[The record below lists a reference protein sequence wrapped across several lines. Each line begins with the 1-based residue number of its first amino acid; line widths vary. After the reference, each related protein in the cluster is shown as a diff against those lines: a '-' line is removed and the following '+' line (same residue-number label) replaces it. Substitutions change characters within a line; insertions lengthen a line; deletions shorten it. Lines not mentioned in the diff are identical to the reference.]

1 MKSLRL
7 SIAVFLIISLIIQP
21 NLITYGAQVRVE
33 PDKSSVS
40 ANISNPETTEENA
53 SGPAVDITHIPQA
66 PSKIEI
72 SAEPAE
78 AQPEEPSEQTTV
90 PVADPIKMM
99 EENKTAVPGSENTPE
114 PEAQLTS
121 IPSAMPKEDEK
132 NPVSE
137 DKASSGSNTDN
148 DEEKET
154 KEETIK
160 DKLGDIKSGL
170 FGMLGISPD
179 GAGDTTWQKDF
190 TYVLDGEDII
200 LSKYNGNAS
209 FLDIPAKAVI
219 DGREYNSKFHS
230 NCSYFFSGKKSL
242 LEIDLSKVDS
252 SNVTSMSGMF
262 MGCASLI
269 KVNFDGFD
277 TGKVTNMANM
287 FYECSS
293 LESPDVG
300 GFNTA
305 NVTNMAGMFGRCSS
319 LTSLDLSNFDTGNV
333 TSMRAMFEKCNGLTS
348 LDISS
353 FDTGNVGDMGYMF
366 YNCSGLTSLDLSNFD
381 TAKATIMRYMFYN
394 CSGLTS
400 LDVSG
405 FDTADVRTMAYMF
418 YGCNGLTGLD
428 LSNFDTA
435 SVASMGYM
443 FYDCRSLTELDLSG
457 FNTARVTDMGYM
469 FEGCR
474 SLKSLDLSHFD
485 TGNLQITRYMFYDCG
500 SLTSLDLST
509 FDMSRITNADNMFD
523 LTSELTQIEVPRYV
537 QLKIALPATFV
548 MKTNPSAAY
557 TALPIDV
564 TKSFTI
570 IKRGSH
576 IIVTGITLE
585 PTEKTIKEGEEF
597 TIKPIVKPD
606 DASDKTVK
614 WTTSSKKTATVDEN
628 GKVTGVSAGQAT
640 ITATTNDGGKTA
652 TCVVTVEG
660 PKTDVTGIT
669 VTPTAK
675 TIDEGDDFT
684 IIPTVQPGDADDKT
698 VIWTSNASGVATVD
712 GNGKVTGISEGEAT
726 ITATTNDGGFTAEC
740 VVTVNKKKTS
750 VTGVTAEP
758 SERTI
763 KEDEEFVITATVS
776 PNNADDKTVKWA
788 SNAPGIATVDENG
801 KVRGI
806 AVGEA
811 TITVTTNDGG
821 KKASC
826 TVTVVKKKTDVTGI
840 TVSPT
845 ARTITEDE
853 EFTITAT
860 VSPDNATDKGVTWS
874 SSDTAVATVDGNG
887 KVTGISAGE
896 AVITVTTNDGGFT
909 AECDVTVNNKK
920 TGVTGVTVDP
930 SERTIKA
937 DEEFVITATVEPEN
951 ADDKRVIWTS
961 SAPETATVDENGKV
975 KGIAAGEATI
985 TATTVDGGYT
995 AECVVTVTGSKI
1007 DVTGIT
1013 VDPTVRTIEEN
1024 EEFVIIATII
1034 PDNATDKGVTFTSSD
1049 PLVAAVDEDGKVT
1062 GISEGEATI
1071 TATTNDGNKKARCKV
1086 TVLKRKKDVTGIT
1099 VEPASKTINTG
1110 EEFIISPTVT
1120 PDDATDKSVTWTS
1133 SDTDIAVVDRDGKVT
1148 GKAPGTVTIT
1158 ATTNDGGF
1166 TAGCTVTVI
1175 EEEEERVIL
1184 NKYDISL
1191 YEGDRELIIA
1201 TVKPDSVADKSV
1213 IWSSSDPAVATV
1225 DEHGWIEAVKV
1236 GVAVITATSK
1246 NGKTA
1251 DCIVTVISRTVPVES
1266 ITADPVSKTIFIG
1279 ESFFI
1284 TTTITPADATD
1295 KGVTWSSDDPVIAS
1309 VYRGSVTGYSVGT
1322 TTVRVRTNDGGKEA
1336 SCIVTVK
1343 ERPVEVKSIILD
1355 PTEDQIFINETLPIS
1370 AKVLPENAV
1379 DKTLKWTTN
1388 NPSVTTV
1395 DDNGNVRGVG
1405 LGEAVITARA
1415 SNGVNAVCIIKV
1427 IDLPPRVKEIYVNP
1441 IVKTIYKGEAF
1452 TIVATVLPKDAGV
1465 TDVLWK
1471 SDKPDIATVDDKGR
1485 VFGKKAGEAIITA
1498 ITVDGGFTAEC
1509 KVTVVER
1516 PAPVPPVSYKLYIVD
1531 QRTKDAPS
1539 RHMVRGSVERLPADR
1554 YLILRDSDGS
1564 SIKPLI
1570 NGDSSLD
1577 HNRAVYYD
1585 LSLRDAAGN
1594 KVNDFGKC
1602 TIRIP
1607 LIEDMD
1613 IHNGSVRVVSM
1624 VDDKLDRS
1632 ISSSTG
1638 TEGDVSYVTF
1648 STGHFTDFAILY
1660 KLNSSSDNHY
1670 NQNYYSS
1677 PYQYIPAINTG
1688 MAVNNSMRVL
1698 DRVPRTGE
1706 YIQFYGKGKEKFT
1719 KKWYSYKA
1727 L

>member
-1 MKSLRL
+1 
-7 SIAVFLIISLIIQP
+7 
-21 NLITYGAQVRVE
+21 
-33 PDKSSVS
+33 
-40 ANISNPETTEENA
+40 
-53 SGPAVDITHIPQA
+53 
-66 PSKIEI
+66 
-72 SAEPAE
+72 
-78 AQPEEPSEQTTV
+78 
-90 PVADPIKMM
+90 
-99 EENKTAVPGSENTPE
+99 
-114 PEAQLTS
+114 
-121 IPSAMPKEDEK
+121 
-132 NPVSE
+132 
-137 DKASSGSNTDN
+137 
-148 DEEKET
+148 
-154 KEETIK
+154 
-160 DKLGDIKSGL
+160 
-170 FGMLGISPD
+170 
-179 GAGDTTWQKDF
+179 
-190 TYVLDGEDII
+190 
-200 LSKYNGNAS
+200 
-209 FLDIPAKAVI
+209 
-219 DGREYNSKFHS
+219 
-230 NCSYFFSGKKSL
+230 
-242 LEIDLSKVDS
+242 
-252 SNVTSMSGMF
+252 
-262 MGCASLI
+262 
-269 KVNFDGFD
+269 
-277 TGKVTNMANM
+277 
-287 FYECSS
+287 
-293 LESPDVG
+293 
-300 GFNTA
+300 
-305 NVTNMAGMFGRCSS
+305 
-319 LTSLDLSNFDTGNV
+319 
-333 TSMRAMFEKCNGLTS
+333 
-348 LDISS
+348 
-353 FDTGNVGDMGYMF
+353 
-366 YNCSGLTSLDLSNFD
+366 
-381 TAKATIMRYMFYN
+381 
-394 CSGLTS
+394 
-400 LDVSG
+400 
-405 FDTADVRTMAYMF
+405 
-418 YGCNGLTGLD
+418 
-428 LSNFDTA
+428 
-435 SVASMGYM
+435 
-443 FYDCRSLTELDLSG
+443 
-457 FNTARVTDMGYM
+457 
-469 FEGCR
+469 
-474 SLKSLDLSHFD
+474 
-485 TGNLQITRYMFYDCG
+485 
-500 SLTSLDLST
+500 
-509 FDMSRITNADNMFD
+509 
-523 LTSELTQIEVPRYV
+523 
-537 QLKIALPATFV
+537 
-548 MKTNPSAAY
+548 
-557 TALPIDV
+557 
-564 TKSFTI
+564 
-570 IKRGSH
+570 
-576 IIVTGITLE
+576 
-585 PTEKTIKEGEEF
+585 
-597 TIKPIVKPD
+597 
-606 DASDKTVK
+606 
-614 WTTSSKKTATVDEN
+614 
-628 GKVTGVSAGQAT
+628 
-640 ITATTNDGGKTA
+640 
-652 TCVVTVEG
+652 
-660 PKTDVTGIT
+660 
-669 VTPTAK
+669 
-675 TIDEGDDFT
+675 
-684 IIPTVQPGDADDKT
+684 
-698 VIWTSNASGVATVD
+698 
-712 GNGKVTGISEGEAT
+712 
-726 ITATTNDGGFTAEC
+726 
-740 VVTVNKKKTS
+740 
-750 VTGVTAEP
+750 
-758 SERTI
+758 
-763 KEDEEFVITATVS
+763 
-776 PNNADDKTVKWA
+776 
-788 SNAPGIATVDENG
+788 
-801 KVRGI
+801 
-806 AVGEA
+806 
-811 TITVTTNDGG
+811 
-821 KKASC
+821 
-826 TVTVVKKKTDVTGI
+826 
-840 TVSPT
+840 
-845 ARTITEDE
+845 
-853 EFTITAT
+853 
-860 VSPDNATDKGVTWS
+860 
-874 SSDTAVATVDGNG
+874 
-887 KVTGISAGE
+887 
-896 AVITVTTNDGGFT
+896 
-909 AECDVTVNNKK
+909 
-920 TGVTGVTVDP
+920 
-930 SERTIKA
+930 
-937 DEEFVITATVEPEN
+937 
-951 ADDKRVIWTS
+951 
-961 SAPETATVDENGKV
+961 
-975 KGIAAGEATI
+975 
-985 TATTVDGGYT
+985 
-995 AECVVTVTGSKI
+995 
-1007 DVTGIT
+1007 
-1013 VDPTVRTIEEN
+1013 
-1024 EEFVIIATII
+1024 
-1034 PDNATDKGVTFTSSD
+1034 
-1049 PLVAAVDEDGKVT
+1049 VAAVDEDGKVT

-1213 IWSSSDPAVATV
+1213 TWSSSDPAVATV
-1225 DEHGWIEAVKV
+1225 DEHGWIEAVKA

-1388 NPSVTTV
+1388 NPSVATV

-1509 KVTVVER
+1509 KVTVIER

-1570 NGDSSLD
+1570 NGDSALD

-1594 KVNDFGKC
+1594 KVKDFGKC

>member
-1 MKSLRL
+1 MKKMKSLRL

-21 NLITYGAQVRVE
+21 NLIIYGAQVQVE

-53 SGPAVDITHIPQA
+53 SGPVVDITHIPQVS
-66 PSKIEI
+66 PKVDI

-78 AQPEEPSEQTTV
+78 DQPKEPSEQTTV

-121 IPSAMPKEDEK
+121 IPSAIPKEDEK
-132 NPVSE
+132 TPVSE

-230 NCSYFFSGKKSL
+230 NCSGFFKDKKSL

-252 SNVTSMSGMF
+252 SNVTSMNSMF
-262 MGCASLI
+262 IGCASLI

-277 TGKVTNMANM
+277 TGKVTDMGYM
-287 FYECSS
+287 FYGCSS

-305 NVTNMAGMFGRCSS
+305 NVTNMGFMFDRCSS
-319 LTSLDLSNFDTGNV
+319 LTNLDLSNFDTGNV

-353 FDTGNVGDMGYMF
+353 FDTGNVGDMGFMF
-366 YNCSGLTSLDLSNFD
+366 YNCSGLTSLDVSNFD
-381 TAKATIMRYMFYN
+381 TAKATIMGYMFYN

-400 LDVSG
+400 LDVSV
-405 FDTADVRTMAYMF
+405 FDTASVTDMRYMF

-435 SVASMGYM
+435 SVTDMGYM
-443 FYDCRSLTELDLSG
+443 FCYCKSLTELDLSG
-457 FNTARVTDMGYM
+457 FNTASVKDMGTM
-469 FEGCR
+469 FFECS

-485 TGNLQITRYMFYDCG
+485 TGNLQITRYMFYNCG

-523 LTSELTQIEVPRYV
+523 LTSELTQIEIPRYV
-537 QLKIALPATFV
+537 QLNIALPATFV
-548 MKTNPSAAY
+548 KKTNPSDSY
-557 TALPIDV
+557 TALPKDV

-570 IKRGSH
+570 IKEGSH
-576 IIVTGITLE
+576 IFVTGITLE

-652 TCVVTVEG
+652 ICVVTVEG

-675 TIDEGDDFT
+675 TIDEGDDFM

-698 VIWTSNASGVATVD
+698 VIWTSNASDVATVD

-750 VTGVTAEP
+750 VTGITVEP

-874 SSDTAVATVDGNG
+874 SSDTAVATVDENG

-896 AVITVTTNDGGFT
+896 AI
-909 AECDVTVNNKK
+909 
-920 TGVTGVTVDP
+920 
-930 SERTIKA
+930 
-937 DEEFVITATVEPEN
+937 
-951 ADDKRVIWTS
+951 
-961 SAPETATVDENGKV
+961 
-975 KGIAAGEATI
+975 I

-1013 VDPTVRTIEEN
+1013 VDPTARTIEEN
-1024 EEFVIIATII
+1024 EEFIIVATII
-1034 PDNATDKGVTFTSSD
+1034 PDNATDKSVTFTSSD

-1071 TATTNDGNKKARCKV
+1071 IATTNDGNKKARCKV

-1213 IWSSSDPAVATV
+1213 TWSSSDPAVATV
-1225 DEHGWIEAVKV
+1225 DEHGWIEAVKA

-1309 VYRGSVTGYSVGT
+1309 VYRGSVTGYSIGT

-1370 AKVLPENAV
+1370 AKVLPENAM

-1388 NPSVTTV
+1388 NPSVATV

-1509 KVTVVER
+1509 KVTVIER

-1570 NGDSSLD
+1570 NGDSALD